1 MPEIRLSGRPASP
14 GFARGRLFK
23 LPPAGAATRVATGD
37 PQAEEQ
43 ALRQAIARALT
54 DVSALAQAAE
64 GEGADILSFQLA
76 LLSDEELYRGAL
88 DAIRAGDSAH
98 EAWHTALSAEIAGY
112 ANTDDPYL
120 RARSADFADIR
131 DQVACHLAGGL
142 GGGGLPDGALVIADD
157 LAPSRF
163 LATDWSKGGAV
174 LLIHGSPTSH
184 VAMLARSRQ
193 VPMVVALGEGAFA
206 AGELAS
212 REPGKSA
219 SGKCEAAP
227 GGFAPVGDALVDAE
241 RGLVVIDPD
250 LASIEAFEGRRLAD
264 AALFAKASA
273 LAACPG
279 RSADGTPIAVWLNI
293 AEPGEL
299 DALDPALGEGIGL
312 VRTEFLFH
320 SGGAWPD
327 EEAQYRVYRR
337 ILAWA
342 GQRPVTI
349 RTLDAGGDKPIPGLT
364 VGGESNPFLGIRGIR
379 LSLRRPEVFRVQ
391 LRALARAAALGPL
404 KVMLPMVTAPQ
415 ELEAARL
422 LLREEIAAARA
433 RGIAVAEPV
442 LGIMVE
448 VPAAALALDQFD
460 AAFFSIGSNDLTQYV
475 TAAARDSGALADL
488 ADTRHPGVLR
498 LIAAITRHGRESG
511 REVSLCGDAGGDPAL
526 LPDLLAAGV
535 RIVSMAPALVPRAK
549 AAIATIDLGQAK
561 RP

>member
-1 MPEIRLSGRPASP
+1 MPEIRLIGRPASP
-14 GFARGRLFK
+14 GFARGSLFK
-23 LPPAGAATRVATGD
+23 LPPAGPATRAATGD
-37 PQAEEQ
+37 PQAEED

-54 DVSALAQAAE
+54 EVSALAQAAE
-64 GEGADILSFQLA
+64 GEGADILSFQLV
-76 LLSDEELYRGAL
+76 LLSDEELYQGAL
-88 DAIRAGDSAH
+88 DAIRAGESAH
-98 EAWHTALSAEIAGY
+98 KAWHAALSAEIAGY
-112 ANTDDPYL
+112 ANTDDPYF

-131 DQVACHLAGGL
+131 DRVACHLAGSL
-142 GGGGLPDGALVIADD
+142 GGGGLPEGALVIADD

-174 LLIHGSPTSH
+174 LLTQGSPTSH

-193 VPMVVALGEGAFA
+193 VPMVVALGESAFA
-206 AGELAS
+206 SGDLDAG
-212 REPGKSA
+212 A
-219 SGKCEAAP
+219 SGQSELGP
-227 GGFAPVGDALVDAE
+227 GGLMAVGEALVDAE

-250 LASIEAFEGRRLAD
+250 PASIEAFEGRRLAD

-273 LAACPG
+273 LAASPG

-293 AEPGEL
+293 AEPEEL
-299 DALDPALGEGIGL
+299 DTLDPALGEGIGL

-320 SGGAWPD
+320 ADGAWPD
-327 EEAQYRVYRR
+327 EEAQYGVYRR

-364 VGGESNPFLGIRGIR
+364 IGGESNPFLGIRGIR

-404 KVMLPMVTAPQ
+404 KVMLPMVTVPQ
-415 ELEAARL
+415 ELEAARIL
-422 LLREEIAAARA
+422 LYEEIAAARA
-433 RGIAVAEPV
+433 RGIAVGEPA

-448 VPAAALALDQFD
+448 VPAAALALDRFD

-475 TAAARDSGALADL
+475 TAASRDNGALADL

-498 LIAAITRHGRESG
+498 LIAAIARHGRESG

-526 LPDLLAAGV
+526 LPDLLGAGV

-549 AAIATIDLGQAK
+549 AAIATIDLGQANI
-561 RP
+561 P